1 MTVSVFAADSDSFCA
16 LSLSLF
22 FAHLLSHFSP
32 VPFIFNKQMCF
43 CLKLN
48 CTVGVSSS
56 EAPLALMGF
65 FFFLL
70 SFLLLPSVFHPHPT
84 LDGVMPPPL
93 PPLSQST
100 SVIAKTRECT

>member
-56 EAPLALMGF
+56 EAPLALMGV
-65 FFFLL
+65 FFFLAFFFIAAI
-70 SFLLLPSVFHPHPT
+70 SLPSPSHSGWRDAPSFTAT
-84 LDGVMPPPL
+84 LTVHVSD
-93 PPLSQST
+93 S
-100 SVIAKTRECT
+100 